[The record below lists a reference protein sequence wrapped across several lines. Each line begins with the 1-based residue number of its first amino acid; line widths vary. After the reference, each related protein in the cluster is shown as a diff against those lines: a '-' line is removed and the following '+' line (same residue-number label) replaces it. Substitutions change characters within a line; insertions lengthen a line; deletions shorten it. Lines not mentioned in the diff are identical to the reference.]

1 MKVTALSNASTSN
14 FRSLLQLS
22 ARLKNCRR
30 FARLP
35 LMNREQLKLYFLKQ
49 IAENE
54 FYPIRVDVVGFRVD
68 DAVFTD
74 FAQSTGVQF
83 GV

>member
-1 MKVTALSNASTSN
+1 
-14 FRSLLQLS
+14 
-22 ARLKNCRR
+22 
-30 FARLP
+30 
-35 LMNREQLKLYFLKQ
+35 MNREQLKLYFLKQ